1 MSCSKHCGVEHF
13 DVLFFFPMLYK
24 SIEGKMLSIS

>member
-13 DVLFFFPMLYK
+13 DVFFSMLYE
-24 SIEGKMLSIS
+24 SIEEKTLSIS

>member
-13 DVLFFFPMLYK
+13 DVLFFSMLYK